1 MSTTQEPA
9 ERFAELPSGV
19 RICYRTD
26 GEYDGKPLILVA
38 GLGQQLTVWPQ
49 RLVDALVGDG
59 YFVVRLD
66 NRDAGRSTKVERPAP
81 GKLRLMAG
89 RARPDAYTLRDMA
102 DDLLGL
108 IDHLRLDR
116 VHLVGQSM
124 GGMIAQTVAAQAPSR
139 VRSLVSIYSTTGD
152 HKVGQASLRTK
163 LMLMGRAARTV
174 DEAVD
179 RHVALTRHLAGR
191 GFAIDEDVE
200 RAYAAEAWER
210 AGGANSAGFARQ
222 IQAIMA
228 SGDRTAEVATITAPT
243 LVVHG
248 DRDPIVHPTGGE
260 ATARAVAGARHVVV
274 PGMGHHLAPTLVPRL
289 FEEIVGVHRRA
300 EAGSVADTGERA

>member
-1 MSTTQEPA
+1 MSTTQESA
-9 ERFAELPSGV
+9 ERFAELPSGI

-26 GEYDGKPLILVA
+26 GPLDGEPMVLVA
-38 GLGQQLTVWPQ
+38 GLGQQLTAWPQ
-49 RLVDALVGDG
+49 QLVDALVGDG
-59 YFVVRLD
+59 YRVVRLD
-66 NRDAGRSTKVERPAP
+66 NRDAGRSTKVGRPAP
-81 GKLRLMAG
+81 SKARLMSG
-89 RARPDAYTLRDMA
+89 RARPDAYILADMA
-102 DDLLGL
+102 GDVVGL
-108 IDHLRLDR
+108 IDHLGLDR

-139 VRSLVSIYSTTGD
+139 VLSLVSIYSTTGD

-174 DEAVD
+174 DQAVD

-200 RAYAAEAWER
+200 RAYAADAWER

-228 SGDRTAEVATITAPT
+228 SGDRTAEVATIAVPT

-260 ATARAVAGARHVVV
+260 ATARAVAGSRHVVV
-274 PGMGHHLAPTLVPRL
+274 PGMGHHIAPTLVPRL
-289 FEEIVGVHRRA
+289 VEEIVATHRGVA
-300 EAGSVADTGERA
+300 A